1 MSSHA
6 IRIAKIQTLTTPNA
20 GKDMEQQETHSLLVE
35 MQNGTATLYT
45 VWQFLTK
52 LNKLLPHDLAIAL
65 LDNIQI
71 K

>member
-1 MSSHA
+1 
-6 IRIAKIQTLTTPNA
+6 
-20 GKDMEQQETHSLLVE
+20 MEQQETHSLLVE